1 MEDSIQNN
9 NFVPV
14 PLPSTTLEFVS
25 SSCCCCCCFCCRSS
39 YLLDSRRGYTGL
51 LDRESLYVSIEA
63 SRWFTTANR
72 TFVLVSALGSEQ
84 IYKPGSIL
92 RIATKS
98 CIYQFQQ
105 YNTLSFERSFTACFS
120 LHLLDRTSDRLLSLG
135 FLESFGLALT
145 TSVRKLCFHHA
156 PPARLSDCQRANLKK
171 LKPSFC

>member
-14 PLPSTTLEFVS
+14 PLPSTTLEFVL
-25 SSCCCCCCFCCRSS
+25 SSCCYYCCCCFCSRSS
-39 YLLDSRRGYTGL
+39 YLLDSKRGYTGL

-63 SRWFTTANR
+63 FRWFATANR

-92 RIATKS
+92 RLTTKS
-98 CIYQFQQ
+98 CIYQSQQ
-105 YNTLSFERSFTACFS
+105 YLNLERSFTACFS

-135 FLESFGLALT
+135 FLESFVFALT
-145 TSVRKLCFHHA
+145 KALFSPRT
-156 PPARLSDCQRANLKK
+156 ARQ
-171 LKPSFC
+171 SF